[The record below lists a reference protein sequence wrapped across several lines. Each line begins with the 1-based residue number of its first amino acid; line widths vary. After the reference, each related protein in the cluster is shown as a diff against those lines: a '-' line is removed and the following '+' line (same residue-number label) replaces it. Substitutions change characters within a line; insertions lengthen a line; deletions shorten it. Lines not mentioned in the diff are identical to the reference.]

1 MRNVSTGTGL
11 LALGLG
17 IAVFPLV
24 SRLSAPA
31 EAAVSTS
38 AAMAISAAATSQAG
52 PTVVWRGVTQ
62 QNQHTFYHRLWSD
75 GKLEVKAVARPF
87 PPGANSCNFG
97 QFSCASVW
105 ITVPGTNNFDGD
117 SGFAACTG
125 DVNGDAA
132 IDGTD
137 LALVL
142 SNWGGATGCT
152 QD

>member
-24 SRLSAPA
+24 NRLSTPA
-31 EAAVSTS
+31 EAAPPAT
-38 AAMAISAAATSQAG
+38 AATALAATATAQAG

-62 QNQHTFYHRLWSD
+62 QNQFTFYHRLWSD
-75 GKLEVKAVARPF
+75 GKLEVKAAARPF
-87 PPGANSCNFG
+87 PQGPNSCTFG

-142 SNWGGATGCT
+142 SNWSTAPGCA